1 MNVKSLWI
9 TLAVA
14 LIGSSAYAQLET
26 AGDRCRA
33 VLEMASRDYSA
44 STWNLRSRQYLHEQM
59 CNGEQVK
66 SSWDFTSSFSA
77 IIDAIPLGA
86 SVTGNSRQEKATQ
99 FCKNYQT
106 SEATDASQSTANS
119 TVVREA
125 IQGWSQCIRTNEN
138 VSIAVQQSAG
148 PEGFL
153 VEIRQTNAPVE
164 FQGFRSLGEGQVNCK
179 SSVAL
184 KSSKG
189 VQTFNASTD
198 TKVKVPNTGTLT
210 LTCRRVPVQLPG
222 AKTYY
227 PPVKVSFVTSRG
239 ALLFALPDDAAG
251 VDYRSE
257 WNNERTELRQTLDA
271 QSNEISRLK
280 SRTASATVVCEG
292 GEHGRDLHDIGYPA
306 SCPSGFSKVD
316 SLIKT
321 YGGGGIGFGW
331 LCLVCAKVN
340 D

>member
-1 MNVKSLWI
+1 MNFKSLWI
-9 TLAVA
+9 TLTTV
-14 LIGSSAYAQLET
+14 LIASSAHAQT
-26 AGDRCRA
+26 DVTVDRCRA

-66 SSWDFTSSFSA
+66 SSWDFASSFSA
-77 IIDAIPLGA
+77 IIDAIPLGM
-86 SVTGNSRQEKATQ
+86 SLTGSSRQEKATQ
-99 FCKNYQT
+99 FCKNFQ
-106 SEATDASQSTANS
+106 SGEVTDASQSTASS

-125 IQGWSQCIRTNEN
+125 IQGWSQCINAN
-138 VSIAVQQSAG
+138 KDVSIAVQQSAG

-164 FQGFRSLGEGQVNCK
+164 FQSFRSLGEGQVNCK
-179 SSVAL
+179 SSVPL

-189 VQTFNASTD
+189 TQTFNASTD
-198 TKVKVPNTGTLT
+198 TKVKVPNTDTLT
-210 LTCRRVPVQLPG
+210 LTCRRVPVQLSV
-222 AKTYY
+222 AKTYF

-239 ALLFALPDDAAG
+239 ALLFSLPDDAAG

-257 WNNERTELRQTLDA
+257 WNNERAELRQTLDA
-271 QSNEISRLK
+271 QLNEISRLK
-280 SRTASATVVCEG
+280 SRTATAQVLCNGDKDANIDNFT
-292 GEHGRDLHDIGYPA
+292 YPPA
-306 SCPSGFSKVD
+306 CPSGFSTITNKAFVHD
-316 SLIKT
+316 
-321 YGGGGIGFGW
+321 GFGRGAGW